1 MPSDDPRAAL
11 LDAAERLIALRGP
24 EVPLRDIATAA
35 GQRNNSAVHYYFGSR
50 AGLVDAVVTRRMRW
64 LEAAQLEMLAAHE
77 AAGTAHEIHALV
89 DMLVR
94 PMVQL
99 SAAGHGTHYA
109 RFLEVVRTQ
118 PAVADARLERVGRTA
133 VRILTTRLAAA
144 LHELTPAR
152 RIHRIEAMAGAMFAL
167 IADREREIESG
178 SGLPEPEATDEIVR
192 MLVGLLLA
200 PAGGSP

>member
-1 MPSDDPRAAL
+1 VLSDDPRAAL

-24 EVPLRDIATAA
+24 EVPLRDIAAAA

-50 AGLVDAVVTRRMRW
+50 AGLVDAIVERRMEW
-64 LEAAQLEMLAAHE
+64 LDAVRLDLLAAHE
-77 AAGTAHEIHALV
+77 AAGTGHEVRALV

-94 PMVQL
+94 PLVEL
-99 SAAGHGTHYA
+99 AATGRGTHYA

-118 PAVADARLERVGRTA
+118 PALTDARLERVGRSA

-144 LHELTPAR
+144 LPDLTPTR
-152 RIHRIEAMAGAMFAL
+152 RVCRVEAMAGAMFAL
-167 IADREREIESG
+167 IADREREIEQRA
-178 SGLPEPEATDEIVR
+178 GLPEPAATDEIVE

-200 PAGGSP
+200 PAGRHA